1 MSTERG
7 VVEKTENGFA
17 WVRTQKKSACTGCA
31 SRSHCSGIV
40 GGNQMLVKVT
50 NPIQAQKGDSV
61 ELYLSTSFQLKCT
74 FIIYMIPVF
83 GLITG
88 ALLAAPM
95 SNLLMLGHSIG
106 IAVFTISGLLVSVYF
121 SRVLINKISRE
132 ENINP
137 IIRRMFSHG
146 N

>member
-1 MSTERG
+1 
-7 VVEKTENGFA
+7 
-17 WVRTQKKSACTGCA
+17 
-31 SRSHCSGIV
+31 
-40 GGNQMLVKVT
+40 
-50 NPIQAQKGDSV
+50 
-61 ELYLSTSFQLKCT
+61 
-74 FIIYMIPVF
+74 MIPVF

-137 IIRRMFSHG
+137 IIRRVFSHG